1 MRDRLVAAF
10 AGFAALSIL
19 LYAVPAT
26 LWLVSLVET
35 QERAS
40 VERKIVV
47 VAGLIEERRA
57 SDREVGEQ
65 FLRTTLGPGEELRF
79 VPGDGSAVM
88 EVGDAGTDPTAVTQD
103 LSGGGQI
110 TLSRSADVIAE
121 RVGQGMV
128 PLLVLALVLLA
139 VAVVAARWLGGRL
152 VRPFQELAAQ
162 ARQLGTGDFDLDVRT
177 HRVAEAEAIG
187 SALRSS
193 ADRLEALLRRE
204 RDRTVHA
211 SHELRTP
218 LTAISL
224 EVDDLEH
231 RSDLPPEVD
240 DQLRRVRDELGRLG
254 TAVTAMLEP
263 AADPGRVSDVRSV
276 LADVVAELGVGGRL
290 QVGPGPA
297 SLVAAEPRQLR
308 NLLVPL
314 VRRAVEEGTGPV
326 RVAVTP
332 SADRVE
338 LTLSFDHAGRAADVA
353 DARAA
358 AEAVGAR
365 LAVDPSPVA
374 GYLVILPTAG
384 EDEVLGRRR

>member
-1 MRDRLVAAF
+1 
-10 AGFAALSIL
+10 
-19 LYAVPAT
+19 
-26 LWLVSLVET
+26 
-35 QERAS
+35 
-40 VERKIVV
+40 
-47 VAGLIEERRA
+47 
-57 SDREVGEQ
+57 
-65 FLRTTLGPGEELRF
+65 
-79 VPGDGSAVM
+79 
-88 EVGDAGTDPTAVTQD
+88 
-103 LSGGGQI
+103 
-110 TLSRSADVIAE
+110 
-121 RVGQGMV
+121 
-128 PLLVLALVLLA
+128 
-139 VAVVAARWLGGRL
+139 
-152 VRPFQELAAQ
+152 
-162 ARQLGTGDFDLDVRT
+162 
-177 HRVAEAEAIG
+177 AEAIG

-263 AADPGRVSDVRSV
+263 AAAPGRVMDVRSG

-297 SLVAAEPRQLR
+297 ALVAAEPRQLR

-338 LTLSFDHAGRAADVA
+338 LTLSFDH
-353 DARAA
+353 
-358 AEAVGAR
+358 
-365 LAVDPSPVA
+365 
-374 GYLVILPTAG
+374 
-384 EDEVLGRRR
+384 